1 MTKLE
6 FKKMNWKNIFL
17 KRIHGKSLKCY
28 IILGTVFVL
37 IAGTLAHFLYD
48 WTDNDIVGMF
58 TPVNESIWEHMKLLF
73 FPMLLYSI
81 FLIFKFK
88 GTYPCIA
95 SSLCFGILTG
105 ILLIPVFFYT
115 YTFLLGKD
123 IFILDIAIFILCTII
138 AFRLSYRLTLSCRL
152 QPYTLLLCS
161 LVCALFLCFII
172 FTYHP
177 PNAGIFQDP
186 AVSQS
191 PQGVG
196 RENT

>member
-1 MTKLE
+1 MTKIE
-6 FKKMNWKNIFL
+6 FKKMNWKNLFL
-17 KRIHGKSLKCY
+17 KSINGKSLKCY

-37 IAGTLAHFLYD
+37 TAGTFAHFLYD

-73 FPMLLYSI
+73 FPMLLYSL

-95 SSLCFGILTG
+95 SSLYFGILTG
-105 ILLIPVFFYT
+105 TLLIPVFFYT

-138 AFRLSYRLTLSCRL
+138 AFQLSYRLTLSCRL

-161 LVCALFLCFII
+161 LVCALFICFII

-177 PNAGIFQDP
+177 PNAGIFEDP
-186 AVSQS
+186 AASQG
-191 PQGVG
+191 PQSVG
-196 RENT
+196 KENT